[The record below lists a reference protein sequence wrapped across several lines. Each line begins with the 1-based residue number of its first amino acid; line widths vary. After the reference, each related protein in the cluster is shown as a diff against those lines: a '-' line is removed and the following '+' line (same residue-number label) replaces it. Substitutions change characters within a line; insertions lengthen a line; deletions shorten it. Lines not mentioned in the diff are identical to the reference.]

1 MHHLQISSYKRKS
14 ITFDSVPVFPKAT
27 VCNTRSRKAVPLG
40 ILDKILPLFGRRWF
54 FSFAIESLVPQH
66 HYFGAWGLFLEIPET
81 FRVYFGCRNSF
92 YIFGT
97 PKFFAIKLGN
107 PLGFS
112 CIKNILKDQL
122 FKTSRLKF
130 DNCVFWPEKFSGL
143 SRNRPGNKNPK
154 SISLVDDIVKLRQR
168 RLLVFTVSSR
178 SRRYLPQLLLSLS
191 LVICKLHFYLLFRKG
206 FFDILILFE
215 NTCSVSGYMILS
227 VINNSQME
235 RSYKIGCK

>member
-1 MHHLQISSYKRKS
+1 MCHFQISSYKRKS
-14 ITFDSVPVFPKAT
+14 ISFDSVPVFPKAT
-27 VCNTRSRKAVPLG
+27 VCNTRSRKTVPLG
-40 ILDKILPLFGRRWF
+40 ILDKILPLVGQPWL

-92 YIFGT
+92 YVFGT
-97 PKFFAIKLGN
+97 PRFYAIKLGN

-122 FKTSRLKF
+122 FRTSRLKF
-130 DNCVFWPEKFSGL
+130 DNCVFCLEKFSGL

-154 SISLVDDIVKLRQR
+154 SISWVDDIVKLRQR
-168 RLLVFTVSSR
+168 RLLVFIVSSR

-191 LVICKLHFYLLFRKG
+191 LVICKLHFYRLFRKG
-206 FFDILILFE
+206 FFDIMILFE
-215 NTCSVSGYMILS
+215 NTCSVSGYMTDF
-227 VINNSQME
+227 
-235 RSYKIGCK
+235 KCHK